1 MRIDQSILTI
11 LIICVSGCLAFACI
25 SGCST
30 SSPTTIRTPQPKIPS
45 IRPGEPDKS
54 HQSATD
60 QKRKTKPHPSFR
72 DCTQEIAITE
82 IMFNPDAAEDRYGEY
97 IELFNFSSASV
108 QLEGWQLTNGR
119 GDLIRFPQA
128 MKIPPRTA
136 IILGGS
142 EQLDLNGEIPIDF
155 EWSNFSLANKGGLL
169 HLRNPCS
176 ESVDRIRYGVR
187 YPWPKQKAGASLE
200 RVTRTVSDLKPYLAW
215 KVSRSPMVTGDQGT
229 PKRILGTLSKE
240 RTLKPR
246 KKGKERVKPLS
257 GKDPTPKVK
266 RGPS

>member
-1 MRIDQSILTI
+1 MRIANSITSL
-11 LIICVSGCLAFACI
+11 LFICVSGWLAIACMT
-25 SGCST
+25 GCST
-30 SSPTTIRTPQPKIPS
+30 SSPTTIRTPQLKIPS
-45 IRPGEPDKS
+45 IRPREPGKS
-54 HQSATD
+54 HQSSMDKKGNNA
-60 QKRKTKPHPSFR
+60 PLPSFR

-97 IELFNFSSASV
+97 IELFNFSSTSV

-119 GDLIRFPQA
+119 GDLIRFPQT

-136 IILGGS
+136 FILGGS

-155 EWSNFSLANKGGLL
+155 EWSHFSLANKGGLL

-200 RVTRTVSDLKPYLAW
+200 RVTRIVSDLKPYLSW
-215 KVSRSPMVTGDQGT
+215 KVSRSAMVTGDQGT

-240 RTLKPR
+240 KPLVR
-246 KKGKERVKPLS
+246 QKKGKKRVKPLS
-257 GKDPTPKVK
+257 GKEPTPQVK